1 MPPNHPFYFQIF
13 HFKPSSYWGTPNDY
27 GTPILIDY
35 LVALT
40 LIYLPSS
47 ASLMPPVA
55 SKSSPGSS
63 SMGDTDLNW
72 RHGNISC
79 GFHHVES
86 YLYPPA
92 EQLHEPA
99 AIPLPCEKKGVG
111 GTRALAIYSIYIY
124 IYIYSYIN
132 VTSTSSQIS
141 AVPPYQSASAIA
153 GRQKEVPATWF
164 QHD

>member
-1 MPPNHPFYFQIF
+1 MRRFPKIGVPPNHPFYFRIF
-13 HFKPSSYWGTPNDY
+13 HFKPSSYWGAPNDY
-27 GTPILIDY
+27 GTPILIDHFA
-35 LVALT
+35 ALT

-55 SKSSPGSS
+55 SKSSPGSG
-63 SMGDTDLNW
+63 SMGDTDLNR

-111 GTRALAIYSIYIY
+111 GTRALAH
-124 IYIYSYIN
+124 
-132 VTSTSSQIS
+132 
-141 AVPPYQSASAIA
+141 
-153 GRQKEVPATWF
+153 F
-164 QHD
+164 